1 MAEERIIKKED
12 KLDCKA
18 GFLGKRG
25 SLVLTTAELY
35 FLSGKTKVF
44 SAPLRSIVSANAR
57 KGLGNGID
65 HLFVI
70 FNENSKERKIKI
82 QHLAFWQGM
91 AMGNL
96 TQLREP
102 YFKSWE
108 TVIENAR
115 FGGSTS
121 NGNNDLNDLE
131 KLADFK
137 SKGIITEEEFQAKK
151 KQLLGL

>member
-1 MAEERIIKKED
+1 MIEEKIIKKED
-12 KLDCKA
+12 KLNCKV
-18 GFLGKRG
+18 GLFGKRG
-25 SLVLTTAELY
+25 GLVLTITELY

-44 SAPLRSIVSANAR
+44 STSLKDIISTSAR

-70 FNENSKERKIKI
+70 FNENGKEKKIKI
-82 QHLAFWQGM
+82 EHMAFWSGV

-108 TVIENAR
+108 AAIEDAR
-115 FGGSTS
+115 FGKSTPQD
-121 NGNNDLNDLE
+121 NLGDLE
-131 KLADFK
+131 KLADLK
-137 SKGIITEEEFQAKK
+137 EKGIITEDEFQAKK

>member
-1 MAEERIIKKED
+1 MIEEKIVKKED
-12 KLDCKA
+12 KLNCKI
-18 GFLGKRG
+18 GIFGKRG
-25 SLVLTTAELY
+25 SLVLTSVELY

-44 SAPLRSIVSANAR
+44 SVPLKDILSANAR

-70 FNENSKERKIKI
+70 FNENGKEKKIKI
-82 QHLAFWQGM
+82 EHMAFWSGV

-108 TVIENAR
+108 AAIENAR
-115 FGGSTS
+115 LGKNIPQDNLGE
-121 NGNNDLNDLE
+121 LE
-131 KLADFK
+131 KLADLK
-137 SKGIITEEEFQAKK
+137 EKGIITDDEFQTKK